1 MPSSVNTEPKI
12 LLYEPHSTTAY
23 DIHQSNSRFRI
34 LACGR
39 RWGKSVLEVVE
50 AYEMS
55 MDIQRKFGRPARGW
69 LVAPTYDLAMEEWRH
84 AQDILFNVIDH
95 DKTSK
100 QKKVI
105 FFFDGSELE
114 VKSADSKDTTLR
126 GAGLDYAIMAEA
138 ARIPREAWEQ
148 GVRPALSDKL
158 GRAVFGSTPKGKNWF
173 YELYLRGL
181 DPSSEY
187 QSWHL
192 PSNSRP
198 SFPQSEWDTLKSTMP
213 EMIFKQEFEAEF
225 LEDSSAV
232 FRGMGQ
238 IIGGELQDP
247 IAGHSYLVGV
257 DLARTIDFTVIF
269 VIDKATKH
277 VVYFDRFNQLE
288 WPFQKKRIEA
298 VVKRYND
305 AFVWMDSSGLG
316 DPIEHDLK
324 RAGVRC
330 QGIKF
335 TNTSKKELIEF
346 LSIAIEQ
353 KMISY
358 PRIEILLNELSA
370 YEYQLLPSGDLR
382 YCAPEGMHDDCVIAL
397 ALCVW
402 GLRGNLYK
410 TNKIVDKKAY
420 EGLPLKDQAFWERW
434 EKDLKPK
441 KQTPSEIVN
450 SASC

>member
-1 MPSSVNTEPKI
+1 
-12 LLYEPHSTTAY
+12 
-23 DIHQSNSRFRI
+23 
-34 LACGR
+34 
-39 RWGKSVLEVVE
+39 VLEVVE

-55 MDIQRKFGRPARGW
+55 MDVQRTLHRPARGW

-84 AQDILFNVIDH
+84 ANDILFNVIDH
-95 DKTSK
+95 SRTSK
-100 QKKVI
+100 QKKVL

-126 GAGLDYAIMAEA
+126 GAGLDFAIMAEA

-198 SFPQSEWDTLKSTMP
+198 SFPQSEWDTLKTTLP
-213 EMIFKQEFEAEF
+213 DMIFKQEFQAEF

-232 FRGMGQ
+232 FRGMGA
-238 IIGGELQDP
+238 IIGGEFQDP
-247 IAGHSYLVGV
+247 KPGRQYLIGV
-257 DLARTIDFTVIF
+257 DLARTVDFTVVT
-269 VIDKATKH
+269 VIDKLTRA

-288 WPFQKKRIEA
+288 WPFQKKRIKA
-298 VVKRYND
+298 VAVKYND
-305 AFVWMDSSGLG
+305 AFVWLDSSGLG
-316 DPIEHDLK
+316 DPIEHDL
-324 RAGVRC
+324 RRDGVRC

-353 KMISY
+353 KLISY

-382 YCAPEGMHDDCVIAL
+382 YCAPQGMHDDCVISLAL
-397 ALCVW
+397 AVW
-402 GLRGNLYK
+402 GLKNEIYRK
-410 TNKIVDKKAY
+410 TKSEEKSPYDH
-420 EGLPLKDQAFWERW
+420 LPVKDQAFWERFS
-434 EKDLKPK
+434 KSMKPK
-441 KQTPSEIVN
+441 KDTPKSLLDAV
-450 SASC
+450 SL

>member
-1 MPSSVNTEPKI
+1 MDNHDPKI
-12 LLYEPHSTTAY
+12 LLYEPHSPQAY
-23 DIHQSNSRFRI
+23 DVHRSTARFRI

-50 AYEMS
+50 AYEMC
-55 MDIQRKFGRPARGW
+55 MDVQRRLGRPARGW
-69 LVAPTYDLAMEEWRH
+69 IVAPTYDLAMEEWRH

-100 QKKVI
+100 QKKVM
-105 FFFDGSELE
+105 FFFEGSEVE

-126 GAGLDYAIMAEA
+126 GAGLDFAIMAEA

-181 DPSSEY
+181 DKTSEY

-198 SFPQSEWDTLKSTMP
+198 SFPSSEWETLRQTLP
-213 EMIFKQEFEAEF
+213 DLIFKQEFEAEF

-238 IIGGELQDP
+238 IIAGEFQEP
-247 IAGHSYLVGV
+247 IANHQYLVGV
-257 DLARTIDFTVIF
+257 DLARTVDFTVIT
-269 VIDKATKH
+269 VVDKATKH
-277 VVYFDRFNQLE
+277 VVHFDRFNQLE
-288 WPFQKKRIEA
+288 WPFQKKRIIA
-298 VVKRYND
+298 TAQKYNN
-305 AFVWMDSSGLG
+305 AFVWLDSSGLG
-316 DPIEHDLK
+316 DPIEQDLR
-324 RAGVRC
+324 RADIRC

-353 KMISY
+353 KAISY

-382 YCAPEGMHDDCVIAL
+382 YCAPQGMHDDCVISLAL
-397 ALCVW
+397 AVW
-402 GLRGNLYK
+402 GLK
-410 TNKIVDKKAY
+410 TDIYRKVKQEEKKPY
-420 EGLPLKDQAFWERW
+420 DDLPLKDQAFWERW
-434 EKDLKPK
+434 SKNAKPK
-441 KQTPSEIVN
+441 KGTPSEVVN
-450 SASC
+450 IMIL